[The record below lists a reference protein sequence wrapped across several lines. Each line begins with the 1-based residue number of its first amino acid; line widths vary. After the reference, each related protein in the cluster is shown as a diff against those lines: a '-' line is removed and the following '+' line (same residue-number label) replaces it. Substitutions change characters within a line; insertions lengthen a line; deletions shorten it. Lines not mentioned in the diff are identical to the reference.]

1 MLSHTAPHRTGRVYA
16 IFGRRLT
23 HRETHTQ
30 RSPGQVLNELLLS
43 AVVVVV
49 FFCLQSLSSNRQW
62 RWWLC
67 LFTLIAQV
75 YTPESIAVVLLVAA
89 NLSLTHTHKQQ
100 KRKSYSVEPVRRKWP
115 LHIEWRIWIYRT
127 ALAGTCLTITAD
139 CLCISANNLIVN
151 RKNKKMELLFHGGI
165 AEFIFI
171 WCHFRQLIHGN
182 ASKCMHRCCC
192 MCVQCA
198 LTTDKMHV

>member
-115 LHIEWRIWIYRT
+115 LHIECAIH
-127 ALAGTCLTITAD
+127 LN
-139 CLCISANNLIVN
+139 ISHSISGNL
-151 RKNKKMELLFHGGI
+151 FDHHGRLPL
-165 AEFIFI
+165 
-171 WCHFRQLIHGN
+171 HFSEQFN
-182 ASKCMHRCCC
+182 CQS
-192 MCVQCA
+192 
-198 LTTDKMHV
+198 